1 MPELAPKVK
10 RTPRKHQ
17 LASLFHRSII
27 SNWMLSPMKLHQFEG
42 KIQVEGFAGVS
53 MTLSG
58 PTNKGLLEA
67 INAENMCALA
77 AKPDQMAI

>member
-1 MPELAPKVK
+1 MLNPVK
-10 RTPRKHQ
+10 SR
-17 LASLFHRSII
+17 
-27 SNWMLSPMKLHQFEG
+27 QFEG

-58 PTNKGLLEA
+58 PTKGLLEA